1 MASPSEPTSTSNA
14 ASNAASSSSAASPA
28 AAGSSSSSSSPP
40 ATKTTTHPSVS
51 SSYSGGRRFG
61 SIIRLRP
68 ECVAAYKECHANCW
82 PEVQKQITDCHI
94 HDCALPPPP
103 PHIDCSS
110 CSPAIMSL
118 TLISVHRRGPTRADV
133 IYHDPETGLLFSSFK
148 YSGSDFER
156 DMALMRENPR
166 VREWW
171 SMTDSYQ
178 EASLL
183 GACLYI
189 PAIEEVG
196 NFVAGTDSASVI
208 GFGLAPTELG
218 PRSAKQRSRRAV
230 MVETNRRG
238 LLSSMMRPVATG
250 GPLRSSSLL

>member
-1 MASPSEPTSTSNA
+1 M
-14 ASNAASSSSAASPA
+14 
-28 AAGSSSSSSSPP
+28 
-40 ATKTTTHPSVS
+40 
-51 SSYSGGRRFG
+51 
-61 SIIRLRP
+61 
-68 ECVAAYKECHANCW
+68 
-82 PEVQKQITDCHI
+82 
-94 HDCALPPPP
+94 
-103 PHIDCSS
+103 
-110 CSPAIMSL
+110 
-118 TLISVHRRGPTRADV
+118 

-148 YSGSDFER
+148 YTGDDFER

-218 PRSAKQRSRRAV
+218 PRSAKQRSWRPIV
-230 MVETNRRG
+230 VETNRRG
-238 LLSSMMRPVATG
+238 LLSSMITTRWRQVVHSARPRFFEMKRCAQHMDLLLTRLMM
-250 GPLRSSSLL
+250 LRHL